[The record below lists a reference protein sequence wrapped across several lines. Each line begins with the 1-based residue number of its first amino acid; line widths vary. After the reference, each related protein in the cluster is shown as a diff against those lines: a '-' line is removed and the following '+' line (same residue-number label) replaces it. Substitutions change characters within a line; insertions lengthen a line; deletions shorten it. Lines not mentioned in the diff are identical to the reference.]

1 MTYKK
6 MTNPT
11 DGINQSN
18 KQLQAIEQQLCCANA
33 TLNTETSVI
42 LAGTSQLDSFGRLR
56 TSSPFTLFDSSH
68 RFADNGLWSTGTVT
82 GGATLGTAIF
92 NASQGLV
99 DLAVTAASGSE
110 VVRET
115 TKVFSYQPGK
125 SLLILSTFVMSP
137 AKTNLRQRVGYYG
150 AANGYYLELNNST
163 VSFVERSFVTGA
175 VVNTPVAQA
184 SWNVDPMDGSGPSG
198 ITLDLTKAQILFMD
212 LEWLGVGTV
221 RIGFVIDG
229 NFYVCHKF
237 HHANIIA
244 STYITTASLPARYEI
259 TNTGATSGAST
270 LKQICSS
277 VLSEGGYELR
287 GAQQAVGTPINAP
300 RTLTTANTYYPI
312 VSIRLKSTRLDGIA
326 VATALSVIG
335 NTSGNFNWQVIVG
348 GTTTA
353 GSWISA
359 GTNSSVEYNLTGT
372 SFTGGRII
380 ASGYFTATAST
391 SVSVDILR
399 AALLST
405 QLERNGLTE
414 VASEFTLVLAA
425 GTNGESVFGS
435 IDWEEI
441 SR

>member
-1 MTYKK
+1 MQGYSGYSIIS
-6 MTNPT
+6 PA
-11 DGINQSN
+11 ISYSN
-18 KQLQAIEQQLCCANA
+18 SPNIDA
-33 TLNTETSVI
+33 
-42 LAGTSQLDSFGRLR
+42 FGRLR
-56 TSSPFTLFDSSH
+56 VSTPFTLFDSSH
-68 RFADNGLWSTGTVT
+68 RFADNGLWSTSTATSGTT
-82 GGATLGTAIF
+82 TF
-92 NASQGLV
+92 NANQGLV
-99 DLAVTAASGSE
+99 DLDVTAASGSE
-110 VVRET
+110 VIRET

-125 SLLILSTFVMSP
+125 SLLVLNTFVMSP

-150 AANGYYLELNNST
+150 ANNGYYLEQDNSS

-175 VVNTPVAQA
+175 VENTPVAQA

-198 ITLDLTKAQILFMD
+198 ITIDFTKAQILFMD

-229 NFYVCHKF
+229 NFYVCHRF
-237 HHANIIA
+237 NHANLIT
-244 STYITTASLPARYEI
+244 STYITTASLPIRYEI

-270 LKQICSS
+270 LKQICST

-287 GAQQAVGTPINAP
+287 GAQQAVGTPIDTA

-326 VATALSVIG
+326 VATAISVIG
-335 NTSGNFNWQVIVG
+335 NTAANFNWQVIAS

-353 GSWISA
+353 GTWTSA
-359 GTNSSVEYNLTGT
+359 GANSSVEYNLTGT

-391 SVSVDILR
+391 SVSVNILR

-425 GTNGESVFGS
+425 GTNNESVFAS
-435 IDWEEI
+435 MDWEEI